1 MPVPAHV
8 RATALA
14 VFETQQPDA
23 ELLDLVHDTVL
34 DGPLGP
40 SSNGEGMRRTM
51 LFGTGPHEVRVS
63 VTYLR
68 TGGRIQVEVPTDQP
82 VEVEMISPEPRLRLV
97 ERGRSPLALGATARG
112 PVSLVLRYDDEDGVR
127 GTWRTAWLTF

>member
-8 RATALA
+8 RAAALA
-14 VFETQQPDA
+14 AFEAGHPDA
-23 ELLDLVHDTVL
+23 VLLDLLHDTVL
-34 DGPLGP
+34 DGPLDAADGSGP
-40 SSNGEGMRRTM
+40 LRRIL
-51 LFGTGPHEVRVS
+51 LFGTGPHAVRVI

-68 TGGRIQVEVPTDQP
+68 TGGRIQVEVPTDNV

-112 PVSLVLRYDDEDGVR
+112 PVSLVLSYDDANDIR
-127 GTWRTAWLTF
+127 GTWRTAWLTI